1 MPSDGSIFGLRAGVM
16 AGLFVVGCASAPP
29 TPPAG
34 PAAPARPRSYAMSAV
49 ALPGATADG
58 VGMDY
63 LLYDSRTSALWVPAG
78 NTGSVDVIAAAGTVH
93 RIEGFATAEVER
105 RGAKRTVGPSAAAL
119 GPRGTVYIG
128 NRGDSSICAV
138 DETTLAL
145 GTCSKLDASPDGVI
159 HVPLTHEVWVTT
171 PRDKSVRVLDDTTL
185 AQKARLAYDGAPEGF
200 AIDEQRHR
208 FYTNLEDKDV
218 TLAVDLVTHAT
229 LATWQPSCGE
239 DGPHGIRGV
248 DGEGLL
254 IVACSDKVEV
264 LDVGH
269 DGKIVGSIK
278 VGDGVDDLDYE
289 PASRRVFAGGA
300 GAGSLTIGVLGKDGS
315 LTTESVVPTA
325 KGARNGVVGR
335 SGQVYLSHSR
345 PGEILVVTPAP

>member
-1 MPSDGSIFGLRAGVM
+1 MF
-16 AGLFVVGCASAPP
+16 VGCAS
-29 TPPAG
+29 TQ
-34 PAAPARPRSYAMSAV
+34 PAAPAAPAKPPTYATSV
-49 ALPGATADG
+49 IALPGATADG

-63 LLYDSRTSALWVPAG
+63 LLYDPRTSALWVPAG
-78 NTGSVDVIAAAGTVH
+78 NTGSVDVIDVAGTVH

-138 DETTLAL
+138 DENTLAV
-145 GTCSKLDASPDGVI
+145 GTCSKLDASPDGVL
-159 HVPLTHEVWVTT
+159 HVPSAHEVWVTT
-171 PRDKSVRVLDDTTL
+171 PRDKSVRVLDDHTL

-200 AIDEQRHR
+200 AIDLQRNR
-208 FYTNLEDKDV
+208 FYTNLEDKDL
-218 TLAVDLVTHAT
+218 TLAVDLRTHAT
-229 LATWQPSCGE
+229 VATWKPGCGE

-248 DGEGLL
+248 DGEGML

-269 DGKIVGSIK
+269 DGKVMGSIP
-278 VGDGVDDLDYE
+278 VGDGVDDVDYD

-300 GAGSLTIGVLGKDGS
+300 EAGSLTIGMLGKDGS
-315 LTTESVVPTA
+315 LRVESVVPTA
-325 KGARNGVVGR
+325 KGARNGVVGAGGR
-335 SGQVYLSHSR
+335 IFLSHSR
-345 PGEILVVTPAP
+345 PGEIMVVTPAP